1 MLSIKQGVANE
12 PSRIDWKGFSL
23 ALIVTALSTAVGAIL
38 VLHIALTNIA
48 MVYLLGV
55 AYVATRAKP
64 SSAVLASLLS
74 VVAFDFCFVPPQWT
88 LVVAHVQYIFT
99 FVVMLVVGILIS
111 TLTAQLKERA
121 RESDEAAIRAE
132 VEAMRGDLLSS
143 VSHDLRTPLSAIEG
157 SADAL
162 LSQPGLNDQGKALA
176 TNIQEESGRMSQ
188 LIGNLLDMTRVAG
201 QVELDIDWHSLEDIA
216 ANAISR
222 TEGQLVNPI
231 TLSVDPN
238 STLVRVDGVLLEQAF
253 VNILQNAARHAG
265 RDAVIV
271 VRIQQDHDSV
281 EIAFRDNGPGLPQGI
296 EDKIFER
303 FQGGPQKGVGLGL
316 AICRAIVEAH
326 GGVIGASNLASGGA
340 KFLITLPRKFVEEAK

>member
-1 MLSIKQGVANE
+1 MLSIAKAVAKE
-12 PSRIDWKGFSL
+12 PSRIEWKGYSP
-23 ALIVTALSTAVGAIL
+23 ALMVTAISTAVGAVL
-38 VLHIALTNIA
+38 VQHIALTNIA

-64 SSAVLASLLS
+64 GAAILASLLG

-88 LVVAHVQYIFT
+88 LAVAHVEYVFT
-99 FVVMLVVGILIS
+99 FAVMLVVGILIS

-121 RESDEAAIRAE
+121 KESDEAVIRAE

-162 LSQPGLNDQGKALA
+162 LRQHGLNDQVRSLA

-201 QVELDIDWHSLEDIA
+201 KVDLDIDWHSLEDIA

-222 TEGQLVNPI
+222 TEGQLASPI
-231 TLSVDPN
+231 TLTVDPK
-238 STLVRVDGVLLEQAF
+238 SKLVRVDGVLMEQAF
-253 VNILQNAARHAG
+253 VNILENAARHAG
-265 RDAVIV
+265 RNALIELRIEQDCDS
-271 VRIQQDHDSV
+271 VRI
-281 EIAFRDNGPGLPQGI
+281 AFVDNGPGLPQGI

-303 FQGGPQKGVGLGL
+303 FQGGPSKGVGLGL

-326 GGVIGASNLASGGA
+326 GGMISASNSEDGGA
-340 KFLITLPRKFVEEAK
+340 RFVVTLPLSLAEDEK